1 MLKIE
6 TTSKARIGM
15 EKVTKTLSI
24 ETNPDVMRK
33 QRNYIFDNFSA
44 SSAHVKFSSITD
56 ILDEKNCHDRIAI
69 DLLRSNSECVLMVE
83 E

>member
-15 EKVTKTLSI
+15 AKVTKTLSI

-56 ILDEKNCHDRIAI
+56 ILDEKNVTTGSRLTCCEATA
-69 DLLRSNSECVLMVE
+69 SVC
-83 E
+83 